1 MVTSIAR
8 LWVFPLYLFLLLT
21 VVISQDQRHDGDIY
35 KIVPSLKKEGQLKVW
50 IIVVNIDEKHGI
62 NDNLT
67 FPVQKN
73 VFLNR
78 FFGNTNSVV
87 GIEGLQWK
95 ISFEF

>member
-8 LWVFPLYLFLLLT
+8 LWVFPLYLLLLLT
-21 VVISQDQRHDGDIY
+21 VVISQDRHDGDIY
-35 KIVPSLKKEGQLKVW
+35 KIVPSLKKEGKLKVW

-87 GIEGLQWK
+87 GIEGLHGK
-95 ISFEF
+95 YLLNF